1 MTLDPLAPLPLITS
15 GLPGIGGRIK
25 VEPEDFEVEEIPA
38 YEPSGEGSFL
48 YLWIEKRDMGAEY
61 FVRTLARRLDIPS
74 GEIGTAGLKDR
85 RALTRQLV
93 SLPDSVESRLGQI
106 DGDGIRTLKV
116 NRHSN
121 KLRAGHLRGNRFNVL
136 IRAVASDAGQFLPP
150 LIEAVNRHGFPNFY
164 GPQRFGKEGETAALG
179 LSLLRGDG
187 GAPRRL
193 SPFLRRL
200 GVSAAQSL
208 LFNHWLE
215 NRIKDGLFDKVL
227 PGDVMTKLPH
237 GGLFVVE
244 DQPAE
249 QARFDRRETVF
260 TGPMYGRKLFASAA
274 VASERENAVLAEF
287 GLESR
292 HFFGFG
298 KLLSGTRR
306 AAIVYPDDLQAEI
319 IPDGV
324 RLRFTLPSGCYA
336 TVLLNEIMKSSLLDG
351 DELA

>member
-1 MTLDPLAPLPLITS
+1 
-15 GLPGIGGRIK
+15 
-25 VEPEDFEVEEIPA
+25 
-38 YEPSGEGSFL
+38 
-48 YLWIEKRDMGAEY
+48 
-61 FVRTLARRLDIPS
+61 
-74 GEIGTAGLKDR
+74 
-85 RALTRQLV
+85 
-93 SLPDSVESRLGQI
+93 
-106 DGDGIRTLKV
+106 
-116 NRHSN
+116 
-121 KLRAGHLRGNRFNVL
+121 
-136 IRAVASDAGQFLPP
+136 
-150 LIEAVNRHGFPNFY
+150 
-164 GPQRFGKEGETAALG
+164 
-179 LSLLRGDG
+179 
-187 GAPRRL
+187 
-193 SPFLRRL
+193 
-200 GVSAAQSL
+200 
-208 LFNHWLE
+208 
-215 NRIKDGLFDKVL
+215 
-227 PGDVMTKLPH
+227 MTKLPH